1 MRLAFLLLFTATPA
15 FAGHEPVRDDI
26 SAIRHDRTPDRHVFL
41 GWTGDNRAV
50 SHIAR
55 CGISDIGIPF
65 CSATLEVAHGML
77 PDRTEVLAPEST
89 GGAHWTVPTQ
99 LARQAIRAERD
110 ALAELGQLQPS
121 AHGPLPKVTLDA
133 SSCRIDVLVGTQR
146 TERAL
151 AIDGE
156 RCSMGD
162 GNEAFRDAHVL
173 SVRMSPDRLHLAV
186 TIEVLDTIN
195 AWTDPMT
202 RTVIVNAS

>member
-1 MRLAFLLLFTATPA
+1 MRLALLLVLASTPA
-15 FAGHEPVRDDI
+15 FADREPVRDDI
-26 SAIRHDRTPDRHVFL
+26 VDIRHDRTPERRVFL

-50 SHIAR
+50 SHVAN
-55 CGISDIGIPF
+55 CGVSDIGIPF

-77 PDRTEVLAPEST
+77 PERTELLTPECAEPCDPLAGSFRWE
-89 GGAHWTVPTQ
+89 VPAR
-99 LARQAIRAERD
+99 LARKAIRAERT

-121 AHGPLPKVTLDA
+121 AHGALPKVTLDA

-151 AIDGE
+151 AIDSE

-186 TIEVLDTIN
+186 TI
-195 AWTDPMT
+195 
-202 RTVIVNAS
+202 